1 MITYINFYSIDV
13 YVALVLMLS
22 GFIFNKIHCE
32 VLSQKTVLL
41 FEVSALVLLAGV
53 VSYDLSLRPNS
64 TIGDTSAY
72 YDFYRE
78 LALYGA
84 DDGLEPAFV
93 FLAKF
98 LIYFDF
104 THLALFRI
112 APFIIAVSY
121 YVLAKI
127 IFGKNSFAP
136 LLLVS
141 FLVFYPFF
149 WSFSA
154 NILRQGFA
162 VSFLSL
168 SFSALLLGRQWV
180 ACVCLVLAC
189 LFHKSALIF
198 LPCVIFLPL
207 FVNIS
212 FFKVF
217 AAWIVVSLL
226 SFTGM
231 FNALSAFIFGQLA
244 EFNIAANY
252 SNFAEAAYVTGFRWK
267 FWLFSSFPVMCIL
280 LYMKIL
286 VMPSDKAKTFINFIA
301 FLGIVHI
308 ALFDIAFNDR
318 FGIYAWFYYPVIV
331 ALIVRVLVERLRG
344 THKVGVVSVD
354 AP

>member
-1 MITYINFYSIDV
+1 MSYVGLYTIKV
-13 YVALVLMLS
+13 YVVLMLIWL
-22 GFIFNKIHCE
+22 GIFLKHEYSVSLHRRVVCSCE
-32 VLSQKTVLL
+32 VGILL
-41 FEVSALVLLAGV
+41 ILAGV
-53 VSYDLSLRPNS
+53 VAYDLSIRPIS
-64 TIGDTSAY
+64 TVGDTSAY
-72 YDFYRE
+72 FDFYRD
-78 LALYGA
+78 LAACGF
-84 DDGLEPAFV
+84 DDGLEAAFI
-93 FLAKF
+93 LLSKF
-98 LIYFDF
+98 LIYSDF
-104 THLALFRI
+104 TYTALFWI
-112 APFIIAVSY
+112 VPFVVILSY
-121 YVLAKI
+121 YVLAKVV
-127 IFGKNSFAP
+127 FGKESIVP
-136 LLLVS
+136 VILVS
-141 FLVFYPFF
+141 VLIFYPFF

-180 ACVCLVLAC
+180 ACLCLVLAC

-198 LPCVIFLPL
+198 LPCVIFLPM
-207 FVNIS
+207 FASIS
-212 FFKVF
+212 FFKVC
-217 AAWIVVSLL
+217 AMWVVVSLL

-231 FNALSAFIFGQLA
+231 FSALLGFIFGQLA

-252 SNFAEAAYVTGFRWK
+252 SNFAEEAYVTGFRWK

-280 LYMKIL
+280 LYMKIS

-301 FLGIVHI
+301 FLGVVHI